1 MTLPPQGVDMSARKE
16 VARYWESRQDL
27 LYYQVVR
34 VLAQGLSKE
43 AASILDVG
51 SALCPYLDWFPHIE
65 ERVSVDLKHPYD
77 GPGVVP
83 IRADFLEW
91 QPEHVFDVVTC
102 LQVLEHVPRADLFAK
117 KLLSAGRIVV
127 VSVPY
132 KWRDGTMGSH
142 VHDPVDQQKLR
153 SWFGREPNFE
163 YLCKEVGGGSRRLIQ
178 VYERDGVKWRNL
190 KDRARKLKRAAK
202 GRPVEK
208 IGPDAAVPPDGA
220 GRQPGG
226 GFFRYRRRLASALK
240 RAAARIDS

>member
-16 VARYWESRQDL
+16 VARYWAARQDL

-51 SALCPYLDWFPHIE
+51 SAACPCLDWFPHIE
-65 ERVSVDLKHPYD
+65 KRVSVDLYNPYD

-91 QPEHVFDVVTC
+91 QPEHAFDVVTC

-117 KLLSAGRIVV
+117 KLLAAGSVV
-127 VSVPY
+127 VISVPY
-132 KWRDGTMGSH
+132 KWPEWRMGSH

-153 SWFGREPNFE
+153 DWFGRAPNFE
-163 YLCKEVGGGSRRLIQ
+163 YLCKEVVGDSRRLVQ
-178 VYERDGVKWRNL
+178 VYERHDVRWRDL
-190 KDRARKLKRAAK
+190 RDRAYKIKRVSRGK
-202 GRPVEK
+202 RVEK
-208 IGPDAAVPPDGA
+208 IAPDSGIRPDGA
-220 GRQPGG
+220 GWLPSGALTG
-226 GFFRYRRRLASALK
+226 YRRRLASALK
-240 RAAARIDS
+240 RAAARLDS